1 MKNLACLFLLL
12 CAASA
17 YSAEKLSIA
26 FRYNTAADDGKNF
39 LRWQTNGTKT
49 ADRFDAV
56 TGASVAQST
65 KSLRALQ
72 EPGKKKAFP
81 KGLYALL
88 LFAVSPAAQAQAD
101 DLAVAKDGARLTIS
115 FMHRGNAYRITTDEK
130 GRLHTRTGF
139 VLAEH
144 LADNTAG
151 KFTLKPEFVYGAQ
164 PEPAEQ
170 TDSPNEPKE
179 TAVQDDAGAPAE
191 TTAQDDAGVP
201 AETDEIRIDW
211 ETVSFVPDDY
221 DESAETIWDGTLKTA
236 FADGVLTI
244 TGTLKRIAPPQK
256 PKPTEAP
263 ADETDETNETFTSG
277 AEDAII
283 ENETAP

>member
-1 MKNLACLFLLL
+1 MKNLACLVLLF

-17 YSAEKLSIA
+17 ASAEKLSIA

-39 LRWQTNGTKT
+39 LRWQTDGTKT

-56 TGASVAQST
+56 TGASLAQST
-65 KSLRALQ
+65 KSLRAVQ

-101 DLAVAKDGARLTIS
+101 DLAVAKDGAQLTIS

-139 VLAEH
+139 TIAEH

-151 KFTLKPEFVYGAQ
+151 IFTLKPEFVYGAR

-170 TDSPNEPKE
+170 TNSPDGTN
-179 TAVQDDAGAPAE
+179 APA
-191 TTAQDDAGVP
+191 AQDDADAA
-201 AETDEIRIDW
+201 AETDGTRINW
-211 ETVSFVPDDY
+211 EAVPFVPDDY

-244 TGTLKRIAPPQK
+244 TGTLKRIAPPKK
-256 PKPTEAP
+256 PQPAEAP
-263 ADETDETNETFTSG
+263 ADETDETFTSG
-277 AEDAII
+277 TEDAII
-283 ENETAP
+283 EDETAP

>member
-17 YSAEKLSIA
+17 ASAEKLSIA
-26 FRYNTAADDGKNF
+26 FRYNTVADDGKNF

-101 DLAVAKDGARLTIS
+101 DLAVTKDGAWLTIS

-139 VLAEH
+139 ALAEH
-144 LADNTAG
+144 LANNTAG
-151 KFTLKPEFVYGAQ
+151 TFTLKP
-164 PEPAEQ
+164 
-170 TDSPNEPKE
+170 
-179 TAVQDDAGAPAE
+179 
-191 TTAQDDAGVP
+191 
-201 AETDEIRIDW
+201 
-211 ETVSFVPDDY
+211 
-221 DESAETIWDGTLKTA
+221 
-236 FADGVLTI
+236 
-244 TGTLKRIAPPQK
+244 
-256 PKPTEAP
+256 
-263 ADETDETNETFTSG
+263 
-277 AEDAII
+277 
-283 ENETAP
+283 